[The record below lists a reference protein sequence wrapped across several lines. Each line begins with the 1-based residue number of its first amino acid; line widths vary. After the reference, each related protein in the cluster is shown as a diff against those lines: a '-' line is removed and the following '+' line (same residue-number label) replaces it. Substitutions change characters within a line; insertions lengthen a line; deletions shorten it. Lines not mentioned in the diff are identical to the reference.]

1 MKFIFLKCG
10 FVIGI
15 MKLTSNNPVNLE
27 MTTYD
32 NMSVWI
38 LRFWHSVGL
47 PLYLVWYQESE

>member
-15 MKLTSNNPVNLE
+15 MKLTSNNPMNLE
-27 MTTYD
+27 MTTRD

-38 LRFWHSVGL
+38 LRFWHSAGL
-47 PLYLVWYQESE
+47 PLYLAIFSIV